1 MVQVGN
7 YYGPQPRRPDYELL
21 RRAAVAGAQAS
32 RGLAMQTMPGCEH

>member
-21 RRAAVAGAQAS
+21 RRAAGAQAARAS
-32 RGLAMQTMPGCEH
+32 MAQAMPGCEH